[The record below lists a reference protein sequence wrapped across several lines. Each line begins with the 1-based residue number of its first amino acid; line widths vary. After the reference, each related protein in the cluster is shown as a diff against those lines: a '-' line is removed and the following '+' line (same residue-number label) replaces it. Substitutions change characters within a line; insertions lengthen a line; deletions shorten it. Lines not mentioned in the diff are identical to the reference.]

1 MGSAALRIGLV
12 GGGIQGKYVYN
23 FRAGGI
29 QPSPDVNAV
38 EIVLIAQGPIEGF
51 HRALD
56 IVARERR
63 YLAFLEAPPIEATRA
78 FVLGNIERG
87 SPQFVAVSAA
97 GEVVGWCDV
106 TPLDRPSLA
115 HRGVLGMGL
124 LPQFRGQGIG
134 TKLIQSALTA
144 ARAFGLHRVELTVRE
159 HNIGAME
166 LYRKIGFTIEGTQRD
181 AVLVDGVYEDLVCM
195 AVVFQAA

>member
-1 MGSAALRIGLV
+1 M
-12 GGGIQGKYVYN
+12 
-23 FRAGGI
+23 
-29 QPSPDVNAV
+29 NAI
-38 EIVLIAQGPIEGF
+38 EIVPIAQHHIDGF

-78 FVLGNIERG
+78 FVLNNIKRG
-87 SPQFVAVSAA
+87 YPQFVAVLA

-124 LPQFRGQGIG
+124 LPRFRGHGIG
-134 TKLIQSALTA
+134 TKLIQSALIA
-144 ARAFGLHRVELTVRE
+144 ARAFGLRRVELTVRE
-159 HNIGAME
+159 HNTGAFE
-166 LYRKIGFTIEGTQRD
+166 LYKKIGFEIEGVQRD
-181 AVLVDGVYEDLVCM
+181 ASLVDGVYEDVVCM
-195 AVVFQAA
+195 AVVF